1 MFVEWKPQ
9 MKTSSKKVLSNV
21 GCIKGSGNGQA
32 GIGLKLS
39 NLGLDNWHPSG
50 KCYKTFFDAIMS
62 LSV

>member
-1 MFVEWKPQ
+1 MDVCG
-9 MKTSSKKVLSNV
+9 MKTLYFHPKKVLSNV

-50 KCYKTFFDAIMS
+50 KFYKTFFDVIT
-62 LSV
+62 LISV